1 MSSNINRKKV
11 MKKGIIRFIDIF
23 KENKMGV
30 LGFYIIVFF
39 LLVAFVGPLIYS
51 YNPQEFAKGGL
62 MAPPT
67 KGFPL
72 GTDDMGRSILGALI
86 YGAKVSLMIG
96 IFATLISVFI
106 GTFIGIVSGFAGGKF
121 DSVLMRITDGFMV
134 LPKLP
139 LIMILAAL
147 LGSSTRNIIIV
158 LGLTGWTG
166 TARLVRSQTLSVKQ
180 RPFIERAVSVGAGKG
195 YIMFRHILPNV
206 FPLVFSNTILV
217 AAGAI
222 LTETT
227 LSFLGLGNP
236 LMPSWGQ
243 ILRGA
248 FTSGAVSIGA
258 WWYFVPAGLCVTFL
272 VLGFALLGYSFDEIL
287 NPKLRRY

>member
-1 MSSNINRKKV
+1 MSSKNNRKKV
-11 MKKGIIRFIDIF
+11 MKKGFLRFVDTF
-23 KENKMGV
+23 KGNKMGV

-39 LLVAFVGPLIYS
+39 LLVALFGPLVYD
-51 YNPQEFAKGGL
+51 YDPQSFGMGGL
-62 MAPPT
+62 IEPPT

-72 GTDDMGRSILGALI
+72 GTDDMGRDILGALI

-96 IFATLISVFI
+96 VFATLISVGI
-106 GTFIGIVSGFAGGKF
+106 GTFIGVVSGFAGGKT
-121 DSVLMRITDGFMV
+121 DSILMRFTDGFMV

-139 LIMILAAL
+139 LIMILAAF

-158 LGLTGWTG
+158 LGLTSWTG
-166 TARLVRSQTLSVKQ
+166 TARLVRSQTLSIKE
-180 RPFIERAVSVGAGKG
+180 RPFIERAISVGAGRG
-195 YIMFRHILPNV
+195 YIMIKHILPNV

-217 AAGAI
+217 TATAI

-236 LMPSWGQ
+236 MIPSWGQ

-248 FTSGAVSIGA
+248 FTSGAVSLGA
-258 WWYFVPAGLCVTFL
+258 WWFYLPAGLCVIFL
-272 VLGFALLGYSFDEIL
+272 VLGFTFLGYSFDEIL
-287 NPKLRRY
+287 NPKLRRR

>member
-1 MSSNINRKKV
+1 MSSKNNRKKV
-11 MKKGIIRFIDIF
+11 MKKGFLRFVDTF
-23 KENKMGV
+23 KGNKMGV

-39 LLVAFVGPLIYS
+39 VVVAFFGPLVYK
-51 YNPQEFAKGGL
+51 YDPQSFGMGGL
-62 MAPPT
+62 IDPPT

-72 GTDDMGRSILGALI
+72 GTDDMGRDILGALI

-96 IFATLISVFI
+96 VFATLISVGI
-106 GTFIGIVSGFAGGKF
+106 GTFIGVVSGFAGGKT
-121 DSVLMRITDGFMV
+121 DSILMRFTDGFMV

-139 LIMILAAL
+139 LIMILAAF

-158 LGLTGWTG
+158 LGLTSWTG
-166 TARLVRSQTLSVKQ
+166 TARLVRSQTLSIKE
-180 RPFIERAVSVGAGKG
+180 RPFIERAISVGAGRG
-195 YIMFRHILPNV
+195 YIMTRHILPNV

-217 AAGAI
+217 TATAI

-236 LMPSWGQ
+236 MIPSWGQ

-248 FTSGAVSIGA
+248 FTSGAVSLGA
-258 WWYFVPAGLCVTFL
+258 WWFYLPAGLCVIFL
-272 VLGFALLGYSFDEIL
+272 VLGFTFLGYSFDEIL
-287 NPKLRRY
+287 NPKLRRR

>member
-1 MSSNINRKKV
+1 MSLKNNRKKV
-11 MKKGIIRFIDIF
+11 MKKGFLRFVDTF
-23 KENKMGV
+23 KGNKMGV

-39 LLVAFVGPLIYS
+39 LLVALFGPLVYD
-51 YNPQEFAKGGL
+51 YDPQSFGMGGL
-62 MAPPT
+62 IEPPT

-72 GTDDMGRSILGALI
+72 GTDDMGRDILGALI

-96 IFATLISVFI
+96 VFATLISVGI
-106 GTFIGIVSGFAGGKF
+106 GTFIGVVSGFAGGKT
-121 DSVLMRITDGFMV
+121 DSILMRFTDGFMV

-139 LIMILAAL
+139 LIMILAAF

-158 LGLTGWTG
+158 LGLTSWTG
-166 TARLVRSQTLSVKQ
+166 TARLVRSQTLSIKE
-180 RPFIERAVSVGAGKG
+180 RPFIERAISVGAGRG
-195 YIMFRHILPNV
+195 YIMIKHILPNV

-217 AAGAI
+217 TATAI

-236 LMPSWGQ
+236 MIPSWGQ

-248 FTSGAVSIGA
+248 FTSGAVSLGA
-258 WWYFVPAGLCVTFL
+258 WWFYLPAGLCVIFL
-272 VLGFALLGYSFDEIL
+272 VLGFTFLGYSFDEIL
-287 NPKLRRY
+287 NPKLRRR

>member
-1 MSSNINRKKV
+1 MSSKNNRKKV
-11 MKKGIIRFIDIF
+11 MKKGFLRFVDTF
-23 KENKMGV
+23 KGNKMGV

-39 LLVAFVGPLIYS
+39 LLVALFGPLVYD
-51 YNPQEFAKGGL
+51 YDPQSVGMGGL
-62 MAPPT
+62 IEPPT

-72 GTDDMGRSILGALI
+72 GTDDMGRDILGALI

-96 IFATLISVFI
+96 VFATLISVGI
-106 GTFIGIVSGFAGGKF
+106 GTFIGVVSGFAGGKT
-121 DSVLMRITDGFMV
+121 DSILMRFTDGFMV

-139 LIMILAAL
+139 LIMILAAF

-158 LGLTGWTG
+158 LGLTSWTG
-166 TARLVRSQTLSVKQ
+166 TARLVRSQTLSIKE
-180 RPFIERAVSVGAGKG
+180 RPFIERAISVGAGRG
-195 YIMFRHILPNV
+195 YIMIKHILPNV

-217 AAGAI
+217 TATAI

-236 LMPSWGQ
+236 MIPSWGQ

-248 FTSGAVSIGA
+248 FTSGAVSLGA
-258 WWYFVPAGLCVTFL
+258 WWFYLPAGLCVIFL
-272 VLGFALLGYSFDEIL
+272 VLGFTFLGYSFDEIL
-287 NPKLRRY
+287 NPKLRRR

>member
-1 MSSNINRKKV
+1 MSSSNNRKKV
-11 MKKGIIRFIDIF
+11 MKRSFLRFVDTFKG
-23 KENKMGV
+23 NKMGV

-39 LLVAFVGPLIYS
+39 LIVAFFGPVVYS
-51 YNPQEFAKGGL
+51 YDPQSYGEGELIA
-62 MAPPT
+62 APGD
-67 KGFPL
+67 GFLL
-72 GTDDMGRSILGALI
+72 GTDDMGRDILGALI
-86 YGAKVSLMIG
+86 YGARISLMIG
-96 IFATLISVFI
+96 VFATLISVFI
-106 GTFIGIVSGFAGGKF
+106 GTFIGIVSGFAGGKT
-121 DSVLMRITDGFMV
+121 DSILMRFTDGFMV

-158 LGLTGWTG
+158 LGLTSWTG
-166 TARLVRSQTLSVKQ
+166 TARLVRSQTLSVKE
-180 RPFIERAVSVGAGKG
+180 RPFIERAISVGAGKG
-195 YIMFRHILPNV
+195 YIMYRHILPNV

-217 AAGAI
+217 TATAI

-236 LMPSWGQ
+236 MVPSWGQ

-258 WWYFVPAGLCVTFL
+258 WWFFVPAGLCVIFL
-272 VLGFALLGYSFDEIL
+272 VLGFTFLGYSFDEIL
-287 NPKLRRY
+287 NPKLRRR

>member
-1 MSSNINRKKV
+1 MSSKNNRKKV
-11 MKKGIIRFIDIF
+11 MKKGFLRFVDTF
-23 KENKMGV
+23 KGNKMGV

-39 LLVAFVGPLIYS
+39 VVVAFFGPLVYE
-51 YNPQEFAKGGL
+51 YDPQSFGMGGL
-62 MAPPT
+62 IDPPT

-72 GTDDMGRSILGALI
+72 GTDDMGRDILGALI

-96 IFATLISVFI
+96 VFATLISVGI
-106 GTFIGIVSGFAGGKF
+106 GTFIGVVSGFAGGKT
-121 DSVLMRITDGFMV
+121 DSILMRFTDGFMV

-139 LIMILAAL
+139 LIMILAAF

-158 LGLTGWTG
+158 LGLTSWTG
-166 TARLVRSQTLSVKQ
+166 TARLVRSQTLSIKE
-180 RPFIERAVSVGAGKG
+180 RPFIERAISVGAGRG
-195 YIMFRHILPNV
+195 YIMTRHILPNV

-217 AAGAI
+217 TATAI

-236 LMPSWGQ
+236 MIPSWGQ

-248 FTSGAVSIGA
+248 FTSGAVSLGA
-258 WWYFVPAGLCVTFL
+258 WWFYLPAGLCVIFL
-272 VLGFALLGYSFDEIL
+272 VLGFTFLGYSFDEIL
-287 NPKLRRY
+287 NPKLRRR

>member
-1 MSSNINRKKV
+1 MTYNRENFELKKKNINRFITLF
-11 MKKGIIRFIDIF
+11 KG
-23 KENKMGV
+23 NSMGV
-30 LGFYIIVFF
+30 IGFYIIVFF
-39 LLVAFVGPLIYS
+39 LVVAVFGPMIYQ
-51 YNPQEFAKGGL
+51 YNPQDFNSAHMIE
-62 MAPPT
+62 APS
-67 KGFPL
+67 KQFIL
-72 GTDDMGRSILGALI
+72 GTDDMGRDILGALI
-86 YGAKVSLMIG
+86 YGSRVSLLIG

-106 GTFIGIVSGFAGGKF
+106 GTLIGLVSGFIGGRL
-121 DSVLMRITDGFMV
+121 DSVLMRFTDGFMV

-147 LGSSTRNIIIV
+147 LGSSTRNIIVV
-158 LGLTGWTG
+158 LGLTSWTG

-180 RPFIERAVSVGAGKG
+180 RAFVERAFAVGAGRV
-195 YIMFRHILPNV
+195 YIMLKHVLPNV

-217 AAGAI
+217 TATAI

-236 LMPSWGQ
+236 MVPSWGQ

-258 WWYFVPAGLCVTFL
+258 WWYFIPAGLAVIVL
-272 VLGFALLGYSFDEIL
+272 VLGFTFLGYSFDEIL
-287 NPKLRRY
+287 NPKLRSR

>member
-1 MSSNINRKKV
+1 MSSKNNRKKV
-11 MKKGIIRFIDIF
+11 MKRGFLRFVDTFKG
-23 KENKMGV
+23 NKMGV

-39 LLVAFVGPLIYS
+39 VLVAFLGPIVYDYDPQSFGMGELI
-51 YNPQEFAKGGL
+51 
-62 MAPPT
+62 APPT
-67 KGFPL
+67 KAFPL
-72 GTDDMGRSILGALI
+72 GTDDMGRDILGALI

-96 IFATLISVFI
+96 VFATLISVGI
-106 GTFIGIVSGFAGGKF
+106 GTFIGVVSGFAGGKT
-121 DSVLMRITDGFMV
+121 DSILMRFTDGFMV

-139 LIMILAAL
+139 LIMILAAF

-158 LGLTGWTG
+158 LGLTSWTG
-166 TARLVRSQTLSVKQ
+166 TARLVRSQTLSIKE
-180 RPFIERAVSVGAGKG
+180 RPFIERAISVGAGRG
-195 YIMFRHILPNV
+195 YIMMRHILPNV

-217 AAGAI
+217 TATAI

-236 LMPSWGQ
+236 MVPSWGQ

-258 WWYFVPAGLCVTFL
+258 WWFFVPAGLCVIFL
-272 VLGFALLGYSFDEIL
+272 VLGFTFLGYSFDEIL
-287 NPKLRRY
+287 NPKLRRR

>member
-1 MSSNINRKKV
+1 MSSKNNRKKV
-11 MKKGIIRFIDIF
+11 MKKGFLRFVDTF
-23 KENKMGV
+23 KGNKMGV

-39 LLVAFVGPLIYS
+39 LLVALFGPLVYD
-51 YNPQEFAKGGL
+51 YDPQSFGMGGL
-62 MAPPT
+62 IEPPT

-72 GTDDMGRSILGALI
+72 GTDDMGRDILGALI

-96 IFATLISVFI
+96 VFATLISVGI
-106 GTFIGIVSGFAGGKF
+106 GTFIGVVSGFSGGKT
-121 DSVLMRITDGFMV
+121 DSILMRFTDGFMV

-139 LIMILAAL
+139 LIMILAAF

-158 LGLTGWTG
+158 LGLTSWTG
-166 TARLVRSQTLSVKQ
+166 TARLVRSQTLSIKE
-180 RPFIERAVSVGAGKG
+180 RPFIERAISVGAGRG
-195 YIMFRHILPNV
+195 YIMIKHILPNV

-217 AAGAI
+217 TATAI

-236 LMPSWGQ
+236 MIPSWGQ

-248 FTSGAVSIGA
+248 FTSGAVSLGA
-258 WWYFVPAGLCVTFL
+258 WWFYLPAGLCVIFL
-272 VLGFALLGYSFDEIL
+272 VLGFTFLGYSFDEIL
-287 NPKLRRY
+287 NPKLRRR

>member
-1 MSSNINRKKV
+1 MSSKYSRKKV
-11 MKKGIIRFIDIF
+11 MKKSFKRFVDTF
-23 KENKMGV
+23 KENKMGM
-30 LGFYIIVFF
+30 LGLYIIIFF
-39 LLVAFVGPLIYS
+39 VLVAFLGPLVYHYDPQS
-51 YNPQEFAKGGL
+51 YGEGGL
-62 MAPPT
+62 IEPPGD
-67 KGFPL
+67 GFLL
-72 GTDDMGRSILGALI
+72 GTDDMGRDILGALI

-96 IFATLISVFI
+96 VFATLISVFI
-106 GTFIGIVSGFAGGKF
+106 GTFIGIISGFAGGKT
-121 DSVLMRITDGFMV
+121 DVILMRFTDGFMV

-158 LGLTGWTG
+158 LGLTSWTG
-166 TARLVRSQTLSVKQ
+166 TARLVRSQTLSVKE
-180 RPFIERAVSVGAGKG
+180 RPFIERAISVGAGRG
-195 YIMFRHILPNV
+195 YIMYKHILPNV

-217 AAGAI
+217 TATAI

-236 LMPSWGQ
+236 MVPSWGQ

-258 WWYFVPAGLCVTFL
+258 WWFFVPAGLCVIFL
-272 VLGFALLGYSFDEIL
+272 VLGFTFLGYSFDEIL
-287 NPKLRRY
+287 NPKLRRR

>member
-1 MSSNINRKKV
+1 MSSKNNRKKV
-11 MKKGIIRFIDIF
+11 MKKGFLRFVDTF
-23 KENKMGV
+23 KGNKMGV

-39 LLVAFVGPLIYS
+39 LVVALFGPLVYE
-51 YNPQEFAKGGL
+51 YDPQSFGMGGL
-62 MAPPT
+62 IEPPT

-72 GTDDMGRSILGALI
+72 GTDDMGRDILGALI

-96 IFATLISVFI
+96 VFATLISVGI
-106 GTFIGIVSGFAGGKF
+106 GTFIGVVSGFAGGKT
-121 DSVLMRITDGFMV
+121 DSILMRFTDGFMV

-139 LIMILAAL
+139 LIMILAAF

-158 LGLTGWTG
+158 LGLTSWTG
-166 TARLVRSQTLSVKQ
+166 TARLVRSQTLSIKE
-180 RPFIERAVSVGAGKG
+180 RPFIERAISVGAGRG
-195 YIMFRHILPNV
+195 YIMIKHILPNV

-217 AAGAI
+217 TATAI

-236 LMPSWGQ
+236 MIPSWGQ

-248 FTSGAVSIGA
+248 FTSGAVSLGA
-258 WWYFVPAGLCVTFL
+258 WWFYLPAGLCVIFL
-272 VLGFALLGYSFDEIL
+272 VLGFTFLGYSFDEIL
-287 NPKLRRY
+287 NPKLRRR